1 MEFHEYTQKMDEPTP
16 FSIKN
21 LSELELTLP
30 LPLVECPEDKHGDI
44 NTTENESAHIPDAS
58 VPSETMTQTVNE
70 TQHDYPD
77 TDSKSQPKDPG
88 QGLEAVIETQLPN
101 QSDLDGESL
110 SQGMDCDDPGDGPG
124 DVGDQMDQMDVESA
138 EMVEPHTKA
147 AEVDADAAKGS
158 DSIQDSLRRFLNP
171 DDSIDMSNLLT
182 NAASFYIKKA
192 REISSQSMLSLPKG
206 ELTLASLC
214 AGSGTGELA
223 FHATV
228 HQLSEEFLKPL
239 DAKVLFCC
247 EKVPWKQQ
255 YLMANIVSK
264 DTCVFDDVVT
274 LGALADR
281 KFPLPESF
289 KNEDFSNCSVSTFF
303 GTMGTIA
310 ATKPKLVILENVD
323 SIGNEH
329 VQDSNLCKV
338 CEEIKAVD
346 EAMKRIYIIAVRL
359 DGAVTSTDPAPF
371 FDMVGRMLDAF
382 KIGSLSVKSVLLADD
397 DPYLLAELQRRKQ
410 HRQDQESRI
419 KKGEISKEYF
429 LSFVYLYALVFFPLL
444 QGYPV
449 ETLPGAFSNSDVQ
462 LADLAGNSFS
472 STVSDIALAK
482 TSACRPPECE
492 KRRRQKL
499 WLRIVEHQAA
509 TSDVQKIIG
518 LIKESQELTIRDVLP
533 YLSDSMTIE
542 AFQSEICECLDAY
555 EGQIVTLRQEMDD
568 HRRALSAFK
577 EDLKRADERCIVVGA
592 DQCCEICGCEAMRER
607 FYAFTCTH
615 CCHEACL
622 RALILPTLSPARR
635 ERLFKLE
642 DARLQ
647 HQAAAAGA
655 NAAPMVPLAEVED
668 ELDGLLAEDCP
679 FCGQLMIDTITKPFL
694 DPNDEG
700 DAEEIE
706 SWAI

>member
-1 MEFHEYTQKMDEPTP
+1 MDGEGLMVDMHRSESQHIDDDDDGDYEYYHASSASAPSASASDGRPSSLSLSSAAAQVTSTSEGNVPSTVPTASGSVSSPMPPMPMHSKVDGPLVSSLEEAINICKQHRLIEQFKSTRTHRLWRFGDLINKDLVLTDLMEFHEYTQKMDEPTP

-281 KFPLPESF
+281 KFPLPPLDCTATDAAVDTTSSHPKTKQKVKDHKLKAMQYCVQHKRACDPRGSDIFLLKSGFSCKGNSRMNVRFSEFRESF

-346 EAMKRIYIIAVRL
+346 EAMYDVR
-359 DGAVTSTDPAPF
+359 
-371 FDMVGRMLDAF
+371 
-382 KIGSLSVKSVLLADD
+382 
-397 DPYLLAELQRRKQ
+397 
-410 HRQDQESRI
+410 
-419 KKGEISKEYF
+419 
-429 LSFVYLYALVFFPLL
+429 VYNLNTNDY
-444 QGYPV
+444 
-449 ETLPGAFSNSDVQ
+449 
-462 LADLAGNSFS
+462 
-472 STVSDIALAK
+472 
-482 TSACRPPECE
+482 
-492 KRRRQKL
+492 
-499 WLRIVEHQAA
+499 
-509 TSDVQKIIG
+509 
-518 LIKESQELTIRDVLP
+518 
-533 YLSDSMTIE
+533 
-542 AFQSEICECLDAY
+542 
-555 EGQIVTLRQEMDD
+555 
-568 HRRALSAFK
+568 
-577 EDLKRADERCIVVGA
+577 
-592 DQCCEICGCEAMRER
+592 
-607 FYAFTCTH
+607 
-615 CCHEACL
+615 
-622 RALILPTLSPARR
+622 ILPQSRTFHFRVNESCYAVILTQ
-635 ERLFKLE
+635 LKL
-642 DARLQ
+642 
-647 HQAAAAGA
+647 
-655 NAAPMVPLAEVED
+655 
-668 ELDGLLAEDCP
+668 
-679 FCGQLMIDTITKPFL
+679 I
-694 DPNDEG
+694 
-700 DAEEIE
+700 
-706 SWAI
+706 